1 MDMNSGRVMEGKNVD
16 NQRLIASISKIM
28 TCIVAIEYGDI
39 EGKVKIGDEVIKS
52 YVVKGVGAEKEF
64 VTIFDKNT
72 K

>member
-52 YVVKGVGAEKEF
+52 YGSGIYVQVGEELTIKEL
-64 VTIFDKNT
+64 K
-72 K
+72 